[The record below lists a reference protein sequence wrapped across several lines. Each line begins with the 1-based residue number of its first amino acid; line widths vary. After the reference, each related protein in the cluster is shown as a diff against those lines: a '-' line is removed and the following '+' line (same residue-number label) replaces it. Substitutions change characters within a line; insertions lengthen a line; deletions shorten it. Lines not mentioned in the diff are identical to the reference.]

1 MARIYRDR
9 DPALRSPRAFDR
21 PKKGVQMPASIRS
34 RLTYANVMATL
45 AFFVAIGGTTI
56 AATRID
62 GGTIEKGTVKGKALK
77 NATIKAKKLRTDTLT
92 GAQIREETLAAVPRA
107 TVADSAGSAQNAQS
121 ATTLGGRTASQLT
134 DDCPPS
140 TSPYAGVCIE
150 TVARTAATWPDAA
163 EICGDAGGR
172 LPGLEELEGFRSEP
186 GIALTFNA
194 EHTSSYLDFNDLA
207 GGGGNTVAI
216 YDNGSLTPGH
226 DYGNSYA
233 AYRCVFPS
241 TNR

>member
-1 MARIYRDR
+1 
-9 DPALRSPRAFDR
+9 
-21 PKKGVQMPASIRS
+21 MPAPIRS

-77 NATIKAKKLRTDTLT
+77 NGTIKAKKLRSDTLT

-107 TVADSAGSAQNAQS
+107 TAADSAGSAQSAQS
-121 ATTLGGRTASQLT
+121 AATLGGRTAAQLT

-140 TSPYAGVCIE
+140 TSVYAGVCIE
-150 TVARTAATWPDAA
+150 TAARTAARWPDAA

-186 GIALTFNA
+186 GITLAA
-194 EHTSSYLDFNDLA
+194 SGEHTSSYLDVNYIDA
-207 GGGGNTVAI
+207 GGENTVAI
-216 YDNGSLTPGH
+216 RDNGALASGY
-226 DYGNSYA
+226 DYGESFA
-233 AYRCVFPS
+233 SYRCVFPS